1 MTPQEALVL
10 TQLVVREARLVDD
23 GAYDEWLAMF
33 ATDGRYWIP
42 LRPDDQDPELQP
54 AILYEDRLLLS
65 VRVERL
71 TTGKAHSLRPQVRC
85 LHVLQQPEIET
96 CDVAGGTARLRTRYV
111 YLETQ
116 GDQQVVLGAVAVHD
130 LVQESGTWKIRQKT
144 VHLLNPDAPLP
155 MVQLMP

>member
-1 MTPQEALVL
+1 MTSDESLML
-10 TQLVVREARLVDD
+10 TRLVVREARLIDD
-23 GAYDEWLAMF
+23 GAYEDWLALF
-33 ATDGRYWIP
+33 AADGSYWIP
-42 LRPDDQDPELQP
+42 LRPEDQDPELEP
-54 AILYEDRLLLS
+54 AMLYEDRLLLS

-71 TTGKAHSLRPQVRC
+71 TAGKAHSLRPQVRC

-96 CDVAGGTARLRTRYV
+96 CDTAAGTARLRTRYV

-116 GDQQVVLGAVAVHD
+116 GDRQVVLGAVAVHD
-130 LVQESGTWKIRQKT
+130 LVREDDGWKIGRKT